1 MDPKPKNLA
10 KHELISRVAEVVRA
24 TDPKKLGI
32 KGKVVDETRN
42 ILVISMGGQEKRVP
56 KAECTFRFELDR
68 SVVEVDGK
76 LLVGRPED
84 RIKKRVK

>member
-1 MDPKPKNLA
+1 M
-10 KHELISRVAEVVRA
+10 
-24 TDPKKLGI
+24 
-32 KGKVVDETRN
+32 VDETRN
-42 ILVISMGGQEKRVP
+42 ILVIRTDGQEKRVP